1 MITDKD
7 YGWKELKKELQKLE
21 KKPFTKVGILEGK
34 GSKLYKKSS
43 IKVIDVAVANEFGTA
58 TIPARPFMRKTY
70 DENQTQYNRLFKRA
84 YNNIID
90 GKSTVKISLGKIG
103 LFAEN
108 KTKKRLRSGPWTPN
122 APRTIAKKKSS
133 RPLIDTGQLV
143 NSIVSKTVMNGV
155 ASDIN

>member
-7 YGWKELKKELQKLE
+7 YGWKDLKKELQKLE
-21 KKPFTKVGILEGK
+21 NKPFTKVGILEGK
-34 GSKLYKKSS
+34 GSKLYSNSS
-43 IKVIDVAVANEFGTA
+43 QKVIDVAVANEFGTA
-58 TIPARPFMRKTY
+58 KIPSRPFMRKSY
-70 DENQTQYNRLFKRA
+70 DENITQYNRLFKRA

-90 GKSTVKISLGKIG
+90 GKSTVKTSLGKIG

-122 APRTIAKKKSS
+122 APSTIAKKKSS

>member
-34 GSKLYKKSS
+34 GSKLYSDSS
-43 IKVIDVAVANEFGTA
+43 QKVIDVAVANEFGTA
-58 TIPARPFMRKTY
+58 KIPARPFMRKSY
-70 DENQTQYNRLFKRA
+70 DENITQYNRLFKRA

-90 GKSTVKISLGKIG
+90 GKSTVKTSLGKIG

-122 APRTIAKKKSS
+122 APSTIAKKKSS

>member
-34 GSKLYKKSS
+34 GSKLYSDSS
-43 IKVIDVAVANEFGTA
+43 QKVIDVAVANEFGTA
-58 TIPARPFMRKTY
+58 KIPSRPFIRKTY
-70 DENQTQYNRLFKRA
+70 DENITQYNRLFKRA

-90 GKSTVKISLGKIG
+90 GKSTVKTSLGNIG

-108 KTKKRLRSGPWTPN
+108 KTRKRLRSGPWTPN
-122 APRTIAKKKSS
+122 APSTIAKKKSS

-155 ASDIN
+155 TSDIN